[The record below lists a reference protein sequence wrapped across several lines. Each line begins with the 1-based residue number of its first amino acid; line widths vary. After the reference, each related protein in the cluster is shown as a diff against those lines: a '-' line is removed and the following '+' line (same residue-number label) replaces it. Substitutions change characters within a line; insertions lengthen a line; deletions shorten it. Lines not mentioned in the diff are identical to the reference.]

1 MRDMTT
7 TREGNTMARDDGNKI
22 EVGSIVQGR
31 STPTHGIVVAA
42 SGTLLAVVWDG
53 TTKPHTVAEWCVKL
67 A

>member
-1 MRDMTT
+1 
-7 TREGNTMARDDGNKI
+7 MARDDGNKI

-31 STPTHGIVVAA
+31 STPTHGIVVAT
-42 SGTLLAVVWDG
+42 SGTLLTVVWDG